1 VNISSVHAF
10 VSYAG
15 CAAYDATKAGLL
27 GLTRAMAL
35 DHGAEGIRVNAICPG
50 YIDTPLM
57 ERWLESLP
65 DREATMR
72 QVLAAH
78 PMGRMGTPRDIAEAA
93 LFLASDAA
101 SFISG
106 TSLVVDG
113 AIGVTGGVGIGREW
127 LTGVQKLERSRW
139 RDTSVRIDG
148 PAATD
153 MANAFENMWR
163 RVLGGERR
171 GSHRFLRRRGHGA
184 HLDPATHEPA
194 LVGIVEGEPLRR
206 LLPDAGK
213 PGEEHRQPGD
223 RVGRLHVR
231 ESFRGTSTSAR
242 PPECPQCRGRWR
254 TGRRSGRADGRRR
267 RRHRSCRRWRSRGN
281 PARRNDLAQ

>member
-1 VNISSVHAF
+1 METRKTVLVTGGAAGIGAGIARRFAEAGYGVAVFDIDAEGAKKMADELSRCAPALAIHGDVASEEQVIQAVDRTCNGLGSLDVLVNNAGIEVSGSVSQLSSADWDRQIGVNLRGVFLMSKYAIEKMRGRGGAIVNISSVHAF

-113 AIGVTGGVGIGREW
+113 AMMI
-127 LTGVQKLERSRW
+127 
-139 RDTSVRIDG
+139 
-148 PAATD
+148 A
-153 MANAFENMWR
+153 
-163 RVLGGERR
+163 
-171 GSHRFLRRRGHGA
+171 GH
-184 HLDPATHEPA
+184 
-194 LVGIVEGEPLRR
+194 
-206 LLPDAGK
+206 
-213 PGEEHRQPGD
+213 
-223 RVGRLHVR
+223 
-231 ESFRGTSTSAR
+231 
-242 PPECPQCRGRWR
+242 
-254 TGRRSGRADGRRR
+254 
-267 RRHRSCRRWRSRGN
+267 
-281 PARRNDLAQ
+281 